1 MSTNK
6 HESIKLLINGVWYLP
21 DCKAASSSEGTSQ
34 TPGLSLLLVN
44 GHYMLLKYI
53 AIWIMLSFF

>member
-6 HESIKLLINGVWYLP
+6 HESIKLLINGVWFLP

-53 AIWIMLSFF
+53 AI